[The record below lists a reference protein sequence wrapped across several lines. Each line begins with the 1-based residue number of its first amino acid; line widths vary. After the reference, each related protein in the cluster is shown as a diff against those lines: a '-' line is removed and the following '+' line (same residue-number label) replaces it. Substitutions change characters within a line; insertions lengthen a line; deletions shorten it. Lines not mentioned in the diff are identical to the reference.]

1 MDKRLRNS
9 GIDIIGDIPWGTH
22 IGQLYSSKE
31 DFFQTGVTYIQSGLI
46 NNELCIWIYSDNT
59 TYEEIKDKLS
69 EYMDDIDFYLQLG
82 QLKIMHYSQWYVKD
96 NCFNE
101 VKVNDQWNYFIKHVV
116 QNGYDGLRAI
126 ADTAWLE
133 KNHYRSFLDYERNI
147 DNIISES
154 PFIAFCLYD
163 SKKVDAFAIGEI
175 INNHSYVIT
184 KHEDKLD
191 IIRNVEVLIRDRQIE
206 RGEERYRKL
215 IEILPDPVFIH
226 DEKTIF
232 YCNKS
237 AVQMTGVKNSYKLL
251 GRSMIMLVP
260 PEMKMN
266 LRRFIDDMLKGDKES
281 NFLISKLKCRNGEVK
296 DVEIV
301 STKYVFQGRNVVL
314 SVIRDITHLMEI
326 DELKKVIAKNKEL
339 LEYSIELDR
348 IKTEF
353 ISNISHELKTP
364 LNVILAAIQMMNM
377 SENKLNS
384 DKNKNKYLK
393 MMQQNCYRL
402 LRLVNNIIDITKI
415 DADYYE
421 IKLQNYDVVKMIREI
436 TKSVSEYA
444 VCKSIDIDFE
454 SDLDERIIACDP
466 DAIERVILN
475 LLSNAIKFTP
485 VGGKVKVKVY
495 ENNQKVIIS
504 VKDNGI
510 GIPLHKQKSIF
521 DRFQQVD
528 KSLTRQS
535 EGSGIGLSIVKALV
549 EKHNGEVSI
558 NSQIGQGSEF
568 TIELPCKVLLNDE
581 NELEYAAK
589 LRSEEHVD
597 KISIEFSDIY
607 S

>member
-59 TYEEIKDKLS
+59 TYEEIKEKLS
-69 EYMDDIDFYLQLG
+69 EYMDDIDLYLQWG

-163 SKKVDAFAIGEI
+163 SKKVDAFAIGEK

-191 IIRNVEVLIRDRQIE
+191 IIRNVEALIRDRQSE
-206 RGEERYRKL
+206 RSEERYRKL

-226 DEKTIF
+226 DEKAIF
-232 YCNKS
+232 YCNES

-251 GRSMIMLVP
+251 GRSMTMLVP

-266 LRRFIDDMLKGDKES
+266 LRRFIDDILKGDKES
-281 NFLISKLKCRNGEVK
+281 NFLISKLKCPNGDVK

-301 STKYVFQGRNVVL
+301 STKYIFQGRNVVL

-339 LEYSIELDR
+339 WEYSIELDR

-364 LNVILAAIQMMNM
+364 LNVILAAI
-377 SENKLNS
+377 
-384 DKNKNKYLK
+384 
-393 MMQQNCYRL
+393 
-402 LRLVNNIIDITKI
+402 
-415 DADYYE
+415 
-421 IKLQNYDVVKMIREI
+421 
-436 TKSVSEYA
+436 
-444 VCKSIDIDFE
+444 
-454 SDLDERIIACDP
+454 
-466 DAIERVILN
+466 
-475 LLSNAIKFTP
+475 
-485 VGGKVKVKVY
+485 
-495 ENNQKVIIS
+495 
-504 VKDNGI
+504 
-510 GIPLHKQKSIF
+510 
-521 DRFQQVD
+521 
-528 KSLTRQS
+528 
-535 EGSGIGLSIVKALV
+535 
-549 EKHNGEVSI
+549 
-558 NSQIGQGSEF
+558 
-568 TIELPCKVLLNDE
+568 
-581 NELEYAAK
+581 
-589 LRSEEHVD
+589 
-597 KISIEFSDIY
+597 
-607 S
+607 